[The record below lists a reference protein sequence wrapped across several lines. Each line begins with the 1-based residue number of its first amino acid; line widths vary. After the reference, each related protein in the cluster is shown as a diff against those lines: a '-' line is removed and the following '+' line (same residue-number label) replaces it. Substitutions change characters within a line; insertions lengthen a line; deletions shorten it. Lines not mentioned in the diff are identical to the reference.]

1 MDKDGQCTGK
11 SKRSGKRCKRGATP
25 GLDKCYI
32 HAGVSR
38 ASQTVTRAVATYGLP
53 RDVTPGAALLEE
65 VRISAGHVEWLRGK
79 VAELEPDSLTWG
91 VSEVATKQATEFT
104 GTDTTERAALNVWL
118 EAYHRERR
126 YLLDVCKAALAAG
139 CEERLVR
146 VAEAYGT
153 QLAGAIMNILGRL
166 ALTEPQRVI
175 AGQVVPETLR
185 ALAAVPPS
193 ERDDHQRVGR
203 RG

>member
-1 MDKDGQCTGK
+1 MPKCVSRRKRDGEPCTQWALKG
-11 SKRSGKRCKRGATP
+11 T
-25 GLDKCYI
+25 DKCRQ
-32 HAGVSR
+32 HAGISAAERTVRR
-38 ASQTVTRAVATYGLP
+38 ATATYGVP
-53 RDVTPGAALLEE
+53 RDITPGPALLEE
-65 VRISAGHVEWLRGK
+65 VKISAGHVEWLRGK
-79 VAELEPDSLTWG
+79 VAGLEPDSLTWG
-91 VSEVATKQATEFT
+91 VAEVATKQATEFT

-153 QLAGAIMNILGRL
+153 QLAGAIMTILGRL
-166 ALTEPQRVI
+166 ELTEPQRVI

-185 ALAAVPPS
+185 TLAAVPPS
-193 ERDDHQRVGR
+193 ERDDHQPVGR